1 MSDKPYQDDK
11 FFELLAQET
20 DEAEMRS
27 APSRLKAKLL
37 SALVRKQEASGPLRS
52 LAQTRA
58 QGYELCVFEDLWQRT
73 TSAEAAQCFNCC
85 RLCHARVL
93 AERVERAPLYWAH
106 CPYAAFAK
114 K

>member
-1 MSDKPYQDDK
+1 MSARLHQDDS
-11 FFELLAQET
+11 FFERLAQATE
-20 DEAEMRS
+20 EGESER
-27 APSRLKAKLL
+27 APSRLKARLL
-37 SALVRKQEASGPLRS
+37 TSLVRKQEASGPLRS

-58 QGYELCVFEDLWQRT
+58 QGYELCVFEDLWERAIP
-73 TSAEAAQCFNCC
+73 AEGAQCFHCC

-93 AERVERAPLYWAH
+93 AERVERAPIYWAH

>member
-1 MSDKPYQDDK
+1 MSDKLHQDDS
-11 FFELLAQET
+11 FFERLAQLPEGEN
-20 DEAEMRS
+20 DR
-27 APSRLKAKLL
+27 APSRLKARLL
-37 SALVRKQEASGPLRS
+37 TTLLRKQEASGPLRT

-58 QGYELCVFEDLWQRT
+58 HGHELCVFEDLWERAVSSGT
-73 TSAEAAQCFNCC
+73 AQSFNCC

-93 AERVERAPLYWAH
+93 AERVEHAPLYWPN